1 MHIDLEF
8 QNRYRPVLRD
18 GKSYPLVKR
27 GIYYGARDISSQL
40 GRITG
45 RTNYNDIEKVV
56 SIWIVSEQV
65 PKEIQNTATRYY
77 IEKDDF
83 IGVMDEP
90 RADYDLMEVV
100 IIRRGEAG
108 DLTEPLFDYINSVF
122 AADLDAIDRYTPA
135 SRNEKLKE
143 EVVQMPGMGAS
154 IYQNGY
160 DNGFDNGYDNGCTT
174 TVIRLVD
181 DGDITAERAAETL
194 DKTLDEIQALLDEYV
209 AKKDLGQADFEKV
222 E

>member
-1 MHIDLEF
+1 
-8 QNRYRPVLRD
+8 
-18 GKSYPLVKR
+18 
-27 GIYYGARDISSQL
+27 
-40 GRITG
+40 
-45 RTNYNDIEKVV
+45 
-56 SIWIVSEQV
+56 
-65 PKEIQNTATRYY
+65 
-77 IEKDDF
+77 
-83 IGVMDEP
+83 MDEP